1 LLGLSVL
8 LGLSSLLGLPVL
20 LGLSSLL
27 GLSGCGSAE
36 PPPRTVARIQR
47 SRPRPRPRV
56 RVGGILRL
64 ARAGVVDRVKN
75 EKGETV
81 LTAHVPAARDA
92 RTWQRAVDTQGNQ
105 FRVAPGG
112 RIVPDG
118 EPHPERQPASVAN
131 VAYYFAQAYA
141 LMAARYRRP
150 GLRMAAE
157 VLDLPNRDPSVRRAQ
172 RHFCRLFAKLGIV
185 DEVRR
190 KLYANLVGVA
200 HRVARGSRVIN
211 HAHGFGVTTPVAWRM
226 MAGRL
231 SKVGPE
237 ATALVLAIPSSSP
250 EAGAKANLMWTTT
263 PAPADAKRS
272 SAARAEALSRFRKQ
286 QMLSTPGAQRQRIQ
300 GLRPPGVA
308 AAQAEAWSI
317 GPVTYRGRAL
327 QSLQLF
333 FTERE
338 LLHHVTLLWPAD
350 APPAPLRRA
359 LETLLASFA
368 EEKRVHPCASARPPS
383 RRASARPPSRRASA
397 RPPSR
402 RASARPPSRRASAR
416 PPSRRA
422 SARPPSRRASARPP
436 SRRAS
441 ARLATRHASAPSPRR
456 RRPDRRR

>member
-1 LLGLSVL
+1 
-8 LGLSSLLGLPVL
+8 
-20 LGLSSLL
+20 
-27 GLSGCGSAE
+27 
-36 PPPRTVARIQR
+36 
-47 SRPRPRPRV
+47 
-56 RVGGILRL
+56 LRL

-81 LTAHVPAARDA
+81 LTAYVSAAREA

-157 VLDLPNRDPSVRRAQ
+157 VLALPDRDPSVRRAQ

-185 DEVRR
+185 GEVRR

-200 HRVARGSRVIN
+200 HRVGQGTRVIN

-237 ATALVLAIPSSSP
+237 ATALVLALPSSSP

-263 PAPADAKRS
+263 PAPADANKS
-272 SAARAEALSRFRKQ
+272 PAALAAALAGFRKQ
-286 QMLSTPGAQRQRIQ
+286 QRLSTAGARRQRIQ
-300 GLRPPGVA
+300 GLRPAGVPA
-308 AAQAEAWSI
+308 AHAEAWSI
-317 GPVTYRGRAL
+317 GPVTYQGRAL

-333 FTERE
+333 FAERG

-350 APPAPLRRA
+350 APSAPLRRA

-368 EEKRVHPCASARPPS
+368 EEKRAHRCASARPAP
-383 RRASARPPSRRASA
+383 RRASARPAPRRASA
-397 RPPSR
+397 PSTR
-402 RASARPPSRRASAR
+402 QRTRSR
-416 PPSRRA
+416 
-422 SARPPSRRASARPP
+422 
-436 SRRAS
+436 
-441 ARLATRHASAPSPRR
+441 
-456 RRPDRRR
+456 